1 MEGGRATGDIN
12 NMEAASAAFSFAA
25 FSFAPAA
32 SRYLSRS
39 VAPRP
44 LVQALRNN
52 VRVTSNV
59 PDLLDWRVFGHENIW
74 GQYSTALDARDAI
87 II

>member
-1 MEGGRATGDIN
+1 MRTMMGVVLAVLLHWGSRGRATGNIS
-12 NMEAASAAFSFAA
+12 NMEAASAA

-32 SRYLSRS
+32 SRYLSRC

-52 VRVTSNV
+52 V
-59 PDLLDWRVFGHENIW
+59 L
-74 GQYSTALDARDAI
+74 GQAPARAYI
-87 II
+87 TLRSVGR

>member
-12 NMEAASAAFSFAA
+12 NMEAASAAFSFA
-25 FSFAPAA
+25 PAA

-39 VAPRP
+39 VPPRP

-59 PDLLDWRVFGHENIW
+59 PDLLDWGVFGHENMW